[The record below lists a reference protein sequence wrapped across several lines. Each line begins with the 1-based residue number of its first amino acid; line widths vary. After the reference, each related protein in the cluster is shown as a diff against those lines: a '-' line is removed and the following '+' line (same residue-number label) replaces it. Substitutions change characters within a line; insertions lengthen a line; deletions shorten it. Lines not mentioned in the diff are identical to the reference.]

1 MYNLNEKSFDDLFS
15 TYKKISTLSESEM
28 RVIMTILG
36 GIVSNVKESE
46 KALEEKQE
54 ASNIEG
60 SL

>member
-36 GIVSNVKESE
+36 GVVNNVKE
-46 KALEEKQE
+46 LEEKQE

>member
-1 MYNLNEKSFDDLFS
+1 MSNLNEKSFDDLFS

-36 GIVSNVKESE
+36 GVVNNVKE
-46 KALEEKQE
+46 LEEKQE